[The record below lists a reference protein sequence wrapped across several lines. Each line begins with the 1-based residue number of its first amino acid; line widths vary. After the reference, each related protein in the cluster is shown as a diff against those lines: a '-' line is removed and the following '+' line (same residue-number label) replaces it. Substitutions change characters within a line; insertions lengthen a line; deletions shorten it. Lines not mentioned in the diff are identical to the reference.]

1 MKYQMALSLFALL
14 ASGGCGG
21 GGVMSP
27 ASRESRLSASGV
39 PASSNESI
47 ARSGDLHFTKECSE
61 FHRRAGEW
69 CTITSSNLKEIPVG
83 TRVYYLSD
91 ASLAGADTDVILDP
105 PGPGNN
111 TASGHVVLS
120 FTTLTGQVT
129 LDGGTGKFKGIHA
142 SAAVTHL
149 TGVNW
154 AWDGTYSY
162 NPPNGK

>member
-1 MKYQMALSLFALL
+1 MKYQMALSLLAFL

-21 GGVMSP
+21 GGVTSP
-27 ASRESRLSASGV
+27 PSRGSTLSASAV
-39 PASSNESI
+39 PASSNESV
-47 ARSGDLHFTKECSE
+47 ARSGELHFTKECSE

-69 CTITSSNLKEIPVG
+69 CTITSSNMKEIPVG

-91 ASLAGADTDVILDP
+91 AGATGADTDIILDP

-120 FTTLTGQVT
+120 FTTLTGTVT
-129 LDGGTGKFKGIHA
+129 LDGGTGKFSGIHA
-142 SAAVTHL
+142 SAVVTHGV
-149 TGVNW
+149 GVNW

-162 NPPNGK
+162 SPPNGK

>member
-1 MKYQMALSLFALL
+1 MALSLFALL

-21 GGVMSP
+21 DGVASP
-27 ASRESRLSASGV
+27 ASRESRLSTSGV

-61 FHRRAGEW
+61 FHGRAGEW

-91 ASLAGADTDVILDP
+91 ASLAGVDTDVILDP

-111 TASGHVVLS
+111 TASGHVILS
-120 FTTLTGQVT
+120 FTTLTGQAS
-129 LDGGTGKFKGIHA
+129 LDGGTGKFSGIHA
-142 SAAVTHL
+142 SAVVTHL

-162 NPPNGK
+162 SPPNGQ

>member
-1 MKYQMALSLFALL
+1 MKYQMALSLLAFL
-14 ASGGCGG
+14 ASSGCGG
-21 GGVMSP
+21 GGVTSP
-27 ASRESRLSASGV
+27 ASRGSTLSASAV
-39 PASSNESI
+39 PASSNESV
-47 ARSGDLHFTKECSE
+47 ARSGELHFTKECSE

-91 ASLAGADTDVILDP
+91 ASTTGADTDIILDP

-129 LDGGTGKFKGIHA
+129 LDGGTGKFSGIHA
-142 SAAVTHL
+142 SAVVTHGV
-149 TGVNW
+149 GVNW

-162 NPPNGK
+162 SPPNGK